1 MITLEAK
8 EKLEEEYFANQPTIG
23 RHLRL
28 KVIDW
33 LFEIMTKFKIT
44 ERAVMFQAISM
55 MDKFYAHSKTNMP
68 LQDLQLTAVT
78 CFFMSAKNIMINPFN
93 LQTVLESMCY
103 HKFTHSQLIEKES
116 AIRQSCDYVAESTS
130 MIDFTQLYIKMIKYE
145 FWKYLK
151 QYKGYEPTKICKGT
165 ARFLKELEIISYE
178 LCKISLADVY
188 VKRYLPS
195 YVGAAF
201 IITAFEVLVEDVMKV
216 EGNATVLDLNHVVEY
231 HRIIQNLFTKLFG
244 YDKFVMF

>member
-1 MITLEAK
+1 MIILEAK

-44 ERAVMFQAISM
+44 ERAVMFQAMSM

-78 CFFMSAKNIMINPFN
+78 CFFTSAKNIMINPFN

-103 HKFTHSQLIEKES
+103 NKFTHS
-116 AIRQSCDYVAESTS
+116 
-130 MIDFTQLYIKMIKYE
+130 
-145 FWKYLK
+145 
-151 QYKGYEPTKICKGT
+151 
-165 ARFLKELEIISYE
+165 
-178 LCKISLADVY
+178 
-188 VKRYLPS
+188 
-195 YVGAAF
+195 
-201 IITAFEVLVEDVMKV
+201 
-216 EGNATVLDLNHVVEY
+216 
-231 HRIIQNLFTKLFG
+231 
-244 YDKFVMF
+244 